1 MNFPEIAF
9 DRNEFDSLK
18 ALNQPP
24 TKPTVTWQGKN
35 YTLLFQSICKK
46 TLAIF
51 LVIVTLGSILAFHS
65 SRTWISDLWS
75 SKSISL
81 LPKVPKRI
89 EPPLSIFLDQKLQFL
104 PMVEKIDSKKLME
117 LDVYPICN
125 ETNLEAVSNELK
137 MAKIPEGQKAHIGCA
152 GWYNFDIMA
161 IRKSDYGI
169 IFDINKDSADFMK
182 MTIEF
187 LRLKE
192 SKVEFE
198 NSIIEYMLK
207 KQAQNSRTFYCKYDF
222 ESKKQIPLHDTVKYE
237 KSRKE
242 SWLFSEESFQ
252 QIRLMAIEGR
262 LGVIQ
267 QTMEETTAFQ
277 SIKDK
282 LQQQKISVDTLYTS
296 NIANFMDPID
306 SKSTQSQSFTASVT
320 TLLDDDTL
328 FISSPLLVT
337 ADSQLNN
344 RTSKKDKYGKSRIH
358 QIILK
363 GAEVKRNSDL
373 LFINSKK
380 LENDVSVFLKCPLSV
395 F

>member
-1 MNFPEIAF
+1 
-9 DRNEFDSLK
+9 
-18 ALNQPP
+18 
-24 TKPTVTWQGKN
+24 
-35 YTLLFQSICKK
+35 
-46 TLAIF
+46 
-51 LVIVTLGSILAFHS
+51 
-65 SRTWISDLWS
+65 
-75 SKSISL
+75 
-81 LPKVPKRI
+81 
-89 EPPLSIFLDQKLQFL
+89 
-104 PMVEKIDSKKLME
+104 
-117 LDVYPICN
+117 
-125 ETNLEAVSNELK
+125 
-137 MAKIPEGQKAHIGCA
+137 
-152 GWYNFDIMA
+152 
-161 IRKSDYGI
+161 
-169 IFDINKDSADFMK
+169 
-182 MTIEF
+182 
-187 LRLKE
+187 
-192 SKVEFE
+192 
-198 NSIIEYMLK
+198 
-207 KQAQNSRTFYCKYDF
+207 
-222 ESKKQIPLHDTVKYE
+222 
-237 KSRKE
+237 
-242 SWLFSEESFQ
+242 
-252 QIRLMAIEGR
+252 MAIEGR